1 MQNKS
6 KRQLKKEQEIKK
18 ENILKFEEEVEKNRK
33 IPEELKTKIKKS
45 VFRNS
50 SVAFFIV
57 VYLIFLNITFNIFE
71 TELYIKVIKICSLII
86 GAISICLFEIGYR
99 KDNEYI
105 FLNGA
110 EIFITG
116 IISLCTL
123 YVYFLFFN
131 LYNKVLITIIICI
144 IAYFLIKI
152 IILIFKI
159 QKEYFKEKN
168 DIKNII

>member
-18 ENILKFEEEVEKNRK
+18 ENILKFEEEVEKNK
-33 IPEELKTKIKKS
+33 KVPEELKNKIKKS

-50 SVAFFIV
+50 IVAFFIV
-57 VYLIFLNITFNIFE
+57 AYLVFLNITFNIFE
-71 TELYIKVIKICSLII
+71 TKLYIKVVKICSLII
-86 GAISICLFEIGYR
+86 AAISIYLFEIGYR
-99 KDNEYI
+99 KDNEYV

-110 EIFITG
+110 EVFITG

-131 LYNKVLITIIICI
+131 LFNKILSTIVICI

-159 QKEYFKEKN
+159 KKNYFKEKS